1 VIALAATPQRVAYR
15 GAMASTT
22 SIAFTALAL
31 ALAGC
36 TSNSVDSNDQAKR
49 AYLGLDTSIGKS
61 IQLGFDGFNSASSAN
76 ISPQSA
82 MGSAAG
88 TLTVT
93 GQVDQGQ
100 SANKGMRL
108 SVGMTG
114 YSDGKIHVDNQDV
127 QITYDTSTD
136 PTMQPALQLML
147 MNIPTGTLTGS
158 LSGTYHMTGDL
169 DGDVTL
175 DLTFSGQLQAGSG
188 STVERAPGTTT
199 VTGTAKSNNGTY
211 NVMVTL

>member
-1 VIALAATPQRVAYR
+1 MP
-15 GAMASTT
+15 STT
-22 SIAFTALAL
+22 STAFTALAL
-31 ALAGC
+31 ALGLAAC
-36 TSNSVDSNDQAKR
+36 TSDSVDSNEQAKR
-49 AYLGLDTSIGKS
+49 AYLGLDPSIGQS

-76 ISPQSA
+76 ISPQTA

-108 SVGMTG
+108 YIGMKG
-114 YSDGKIHVDNQDV
+114 YSNGTIHVDKTDV
-127 QITYDTSTD
+127 NITYDTSTD
-136 PTMQPALQLML
+136 MTMQPYLQMML

-158 LSGTYHMTGDL
+158 LSGTYHMSGDL
-169 DGDVTL
+169 KGDVTL
-175 DLTFSGQLQAGSG
+175 DLMFTGKLQAGSG
-188 STVERAPGTTT
+188 STVERVPGSTT